1 VGTDVTIDDGPTIL
15 VAEDDEGVRSLVH
28 EFLSSLGYRL
38 LVAGDGTSALRLAS
52 SHSGR
57 IDLLL
62 TDVVMPGMDGFE
74 LAARLRAERP
84 GLPVLA
90 MSGYT
95 RRSGPVYDT
104 GGEVIPVLPKPFGL
118 LELQARIRDLLG
130 RAA

>member
-1 VGTDVTIDDGPTIL
+1 MGTDGAIKDGPTIL

-52 SHSGR
+52 SYAGR

-62 TDVVMPGMDGFE
+62 TDVVM
-74 LAARLRAERP
+74 
-84 GLPVLA
+84 LPVLA

-95 RRSGPVYDT
+95 RRSSPVQDT
-104 GGEVIPVLPKPFGL
+104 AGEVIPVLPKPFGL